1 MKDQSEKPVE
11 TVAEKNQEKHN
22 NWIVGKIFWGLLLML
37 IGGLVLAGNFGF
49 ININWT
55 NLWKLW
61 PLFII
66 AAGLSVLSLRHV
78 IWRIFLIIS
87 AILTLGIVAWTL
99 VSDFSYPNL
108 TQNYESSVKIASS
121 NIKRAEIN
129 VKAGAGSINITSA
142 SQIEVAKANL
152 ESSFIDL
159 SEQSSAI
166 GDRQVI
172 DFSMDTKSNW
182 WTSHI
187 KNVLGISL
195 TRDLPVTLNVEAGA
209 TQTNIDM
216 SQAELTTMNLK
227 IGASSLVIRLGDKQ
241 NVVAVD
247 IESGVSSITIQVP
260 TTSGIQLKID
270 GGLSS
275 NHLDNLIEVGEKT
288 FESPDYNIS
297 TKKVNIVS
305 KIGLSSFTIE
315 RY

>member
-1 MKDQSEKPVE
+1 MNDQSEKPVE
-11 TVAEKNQEKHN
+11 TIVEKNQEKHN
-22 NWIVGKIFWGLLLML
+22 NWIIGKIFWGLLLML

-49 ININWT
+49 INVNWT

-66 AAGLSVLSLRHV
+66 AAGLSVLSLNHI
-78 IWRIFLIIS
+78 IWRIFLIIL

-108 TQNYESSVKIASS
+108 TQNHESSIQITSS

-129 VKAGAGSINITSA
+129 IKAGAGSINITSA
-142 SQIEVAKANL
+142 SQGEVAKANL
-152 ESSFIDL
+152 ESNFTDL
-159 SEQSSAI
+159 IEQSSVI
-166 GDRQVI
+166 SDRQII
-172 DFSMDTKSNW
+172 DFSMGTKSNW

-195 TRDLPVTLNVEAGA
+195 TRDLPLTLNVETGA
-209 TQTNIDM
+209 TQTNINM
-216 SQAELTTMNLK
+216 SQAKLTAMNLK

-241 NVVAVD
+241 DVAAVN
-247 IESGVSSITIQVP
+247 IESGVSSITIQIP
-260 TTSGIQLKID
+260 TASGVQLKID

-275 NHLDNLIEVGEKT
+275 NHLADLTEVSEKT

-297 TKKVNIVS
+297 TKKINIVS
-305 KIGLSSFTIE
+305 KIGLSTFTIE

>member
-11 TVAEKNQEKHN
+11 AIVGKNQGKPN
-22 NWIVGKIFWGLLLML
+22 NWIFGKIFWGLLLML

-49 ININWT
+49 INVNWT

-66 AAGLSVLSLRHV
+66 AAGLSILSLRHI
-78 IWRIFLIIS
+78 IWRIFLIIL

-99 VSDFSYPNL
+99 VSDFSYSNL
-108 TQNYESSVKIASS
+108 TQNHESSVQITSN

-129 VKAGAGSINITSA
+129 IKAGAGSINITSA
-142 SQIEVAKANL
+142 SQSEVAKANL
-152 ESSFIDL
+152 ESNFTDL
-159 SEQSSAI
+159 VEQSSVI
-166 GDRQVI
+166 GDRQII
-172 DFSMDTKSNW
+172 DFSMGTKSNW
-182 WTSHI
+182 WTNHI
-187 KNVLGISL
+187 KNVLDISL
-195 TRDLPVTLNVEAGA
+195 TRDLPLTLNVDAGA

-216 SQAELTTMNLK
+216 SQAQLTAMNLK

-241 NVVAVD
+241 DVVAVN

-260 TTSGIQLKID
+260 IASGVQLKID

-275 NHLDNLIEVGEKT
+275 NHLADLTEVSEKI
-288 FESPDYNIS
+288 FESPDYIKS
-297 TKKVNIVS
+297 AKKINIVS
-305 KIGLSSFTIE
+305 KIGLSAFTIE